1 MSESTT
7 RKPQMHLDLLRLFA
21 AFFVIALHV
30 LSPWHSSLP
39 DFGTRTWHVVN
50 ILNELVRTGV
60 PIFLML
66 TGCLLL
72 PSPSTKQFGSFYRR
86 RLIRILV
93 PFLGWDIVYFIV
105 YRIQA
110 GQPLSLRAFVDELL
124 NQGSAYHFWYVYTLA
139 AIYLLLPFLARALE
153 GCSNRQIFWL
163 VIIVAF
169 PATLRTLFNIT
180 TPFYLYLTEP
190 LMEGYLGYV
199 ILGYWLSRIKLS
211 RLTAWAIPI
220 CGIGG
225 WVMGVCFNYFR
236 SSPEGLDLYFNGG
249 YTLNHYLLAAALFLA
264 ARHLRLPD
272 SPRLGATLHRLSGLT
287 YTVYLAHV
295 LVLAV
300 LARILPMPTPAL
312 EIAVYPIVCFVLC
325 LALAWGINLTQ
336 RLAISLLLRRKAAK

>member
-1 MSESTT
+1 MSAPSTQ
-7 RKPQMHLDLLRLFA
+7 KPQMHLDLLRLFA
-21 AFFVIALHV
+21 AFCVIALHV
-30 LSPWHSSLP
+30 LAPWHSSLP

-50 ILNELVRTGV
+50 ILNEVTRTGV
-60 PIFLML
+60 PLFLML

-72 PSPSTKQFGSFYRR
+72 PSPSTREFGPFYRR
-86 RLIRILV
+86 RLSRILI
-93 PFLGWDIVYFIV
+93 PFAVWDVVYFVV
-105 YRIQA
+105 YRVEA

-153 GCSNRQIFWL
+153 GCTNRQIFWL
-163 VIIVAF
+163 VILAAF
-169 PATLRTLFNIT
+169 PATLRIFFNIT

-211 RLTAWAIPI
+211 RLTAWAVPI

-249 YTLNHYLLAAALFLA
+249 YTLNHYLFAAALFLG
-264 ARHLRLPD
+264 ARHLRLPA
-272 SPRLGATLHRLSGLT
+272 SEKLGKFLHRLSGLT

-295 LVLAV
+295 LMLALV
-300 LARILPMPTPAL
+300 ARILPMPTPAL
-312 EIAVYPIVCFVLC
+312 EIAVYPPVCFVLC
-325 LALAWGINLTQ
+325 LVLAWGLDLGKRGIR
-336 RLAISLLLRRKAAK
+336 RLLPRRKEAA